1 MYLPGLHGKHSAE
14 PLFGAYDPG
23 KHAVRPLTPPA
34 HLKPFSHSTMAL
46 NGTLMYDP
54 GGTAAQLVSPSSKF
68 PYPWGH
74 DLQTLALGLSENQLD
89 GHVLH
94 TL

>member
-1 MYLPGLHGKHSAE
+1 MEFDDA
-14 PLFGAYDPG
+14 
-23 KHAVRPLTPPA
+23 
-34 HLKPFSHSTMAL
+34 
-46 NGTLMYDP
+46 LMYDP
-54 GGTAAQLVSPSSKF
+54 GGTAAQLVDPLAKF